1 MRPRVRSYG
10 DSSTFTRSPGR
21 MRMKFIRILPLTW
34 ASTRWPFSNSTR
46 NIAFG
51 SGSTT
56 VPSTSIASSLVI
68 DAAPASSTP
77 LRDGRGRWSVPA
89 GEDVRTA
96 LRDRDR
102 VLEVRG
108 QAAVLR
114 HRRPPVVQHAHL
126 PAPHRHHGLDGQDH
140 ARLELRPP
148 PGIAEVRDLRLLV
161 QRAADAVSHEGTDD
175 PEAVTLHVSLHR
187 VGHVGEPAARPALL
201 DGQVE
206 AFARDVEEFPNGR
219 RDIAERHRER

>member
-68 DAAPASSTP
+68 DAAPAFPNAAPASSTP
-77 LRDGRGRWSVPA
+77 LRDGRGRSPVPA

-96 LRDRDR
+96 FRDRDR

-126 PAPHRHHGLDGQDH
+126 PASHRHHGLDGQDH

-148 PGIAEVRDLRLLV
+148 SGLAEVRDLRLFV
-161 QRAADAVSHEGTDD
+161 QRPADAVS
-175 PEAVTLHVSLHR
+175 
-187 VGHVGEPAARPALL
+187 
-201 DGQVE
+201 
-206 AFARDVEEFPNGR
+206 
-219 RDIAERHRER
+219 